1 MKDRPGKTIKTGF
14 GDEPARPSIDYCR
27 CTSCGL
33 CARVCKSFT
42 ILDVDGRPEIFPDN
56 GLGCIG
62 CAQCMLVC
70 PRSAISVTGRGVDPE
85 YSFPLPKK
93 NERASLGA
101 LYNLL
106 ASRRSVREF
115 SDRPVEKASIEKI
128 ISVASTAPM
137 GLPPSDVGVVA
148 VMSTER
154 VWELA
159 GDICGI
165 FKKWLIFDNPVIKTL
180 AVPFMK
186 KTDAE
191 MMEGFVIPALR
202 AITEARSDTTDYL
215 FYHAPCVLLF
225 HQSPYADPVDGS
237 IACTY
242 AMTAAEAI
250 GLGSCMIG
258 TVSFA
263 INREKRLKRKWGIP
277 DKNSVSLA
285 MILGYPAFRYS
296 RGIRRSFASVQYL

>member
-14 GDEPARPSIDYCR
+14 GDKPARPSIDHYR

-42 ILDVDGRPEIFPDN
+42 ILAVNGSPEIFPDN

-62 CAQCMLVC
+62 CGQCMLVC
-70 PRSAISVTGRGVDPE
+70 PRGAITVSGRGIEPE
-85 YSFPLPKK
+85 HSFRLPKK
-93 NERASLGA
+93 SVRASFGA

-106 ASRRSVREF
+106 VSRRSVREF
-115 SDRPVEKASIEKI
+115 RDRPIEKAMIEKI
-128 ISVASTAPM
+128 LSAASTAPM
-137 GLPPSDVGVVA
+137 GLPPSDVGVIA
-148 VMSTER
+148 VMSKER

-159 GDICGI
+159 GDICGV
-165 FKKWLIFDNPVIKTL
+165 FKKWLIFDNPVMRAL
-180 AVPFMK
+180 AVFFMK

-191 MMEGFVIPALR
+191 MMEGFIIPAVR
-202 AITEARSDTTDYL
+202 AITEARSENTDLL

-263 INREKRLKRKWGIP
+263 INREKRLKKKWGIP
-277 DKNSVSLA
+277 QENSVSMA

-296 RGIRRSFASVQYL
+296 RGIHRSFASVRYL

>member
-1 MKDRPGKTIKTGF
+1 
-14 GDEPARPSIDYCR
+14 
-27 CTSCGL
+27 
-33 CARVCKSFT
+33 
-42 ILDVDGRPEIFPDN
+42 
-56 GLGCIG
+56 
-62 CAQCMLVC
+62 MLVC
-70 PRSAISVTGRGVDPE
+70 PRNAITVTGRGIGPGDT
-85 YSFPLPKK
+85 FPLPRRH
-93 NERASLGA
+93 ERASPEA
-101 LYNLL
+101 LYKLL

-115 SDRPVEKASIEKI
+115 SDRPVREASVDKI
-128 ISVASTAPM
+128 LSMASTAPM

-148 VMSTER
+148 VMSAER

-159 GDICGI
+159 GDVCGV
-165 FKKWLIFDNPVIKTL
+165 FKKWLIFDRPLIKTL
-180 AVPFMK
+180 SALFMK

-191 MMEGFVIPALR
+191 MMDGFIIPAVR
-202 AITEARSDTTDYL
+202 TIVEARSRNSDYL

-242 AMTAAEAI
+242 AMIAAEAT

-277 DKNSVSLA
+277 EENSVSLA

-296 RGIRRSFASVQYL
+296 RGIRRSFASVAYL